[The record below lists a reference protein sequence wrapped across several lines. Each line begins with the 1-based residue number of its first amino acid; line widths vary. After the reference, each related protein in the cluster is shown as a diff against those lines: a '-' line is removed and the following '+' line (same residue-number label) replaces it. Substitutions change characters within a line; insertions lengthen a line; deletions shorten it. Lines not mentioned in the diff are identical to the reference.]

1 MAAAIETVTKTQP
14 VAHWVGKL
22 NEAGVPCSPINTID
36 KLFDHPQLLARDM
49 FIKVR
54 SGEHGRPVKT
64 AGNPVRIG
72 GYRGNNIVDPIS
84 APTLNQHREAIL
96 HEFMAS
102 RESYVPAYAGAV
114 EDDTDPAPERE
125 PENNVTP
132 LKQKQL

>member
-1 MAAAIETVTKTQP
+1 
-14 VAHWVGKL
+14 
-22 NEAGVPCSPINTID
+22 
-36 KLFDHPQLLARDM
+36 M

-96 HEFMAS
+96 HEFMAA
-102 RESYVPAYAGAV
+102 RESYVPAYAEGA
-114 EDDTDPAPERE
+114 EDESQSDPAGERASE
-125 PENNVTP
+125 SNVTP

>member
-1 MAAAIETVTKTQP
+1 
-14 VAHWVGKL
+14 
-22 NEAGVPCSPINTID
+22 
-36 KLFDHPQLLARDM
+36 M

-54 SGEHGRPVKT
+54 SGEHGRSVKT

-102 RESYVPAYAGAV
+102 RESYVPAYAGNA
-114 EDDTDPAPERE
+114 EGDADPATELAPES
-125 PENNVTP
+125 NVTP